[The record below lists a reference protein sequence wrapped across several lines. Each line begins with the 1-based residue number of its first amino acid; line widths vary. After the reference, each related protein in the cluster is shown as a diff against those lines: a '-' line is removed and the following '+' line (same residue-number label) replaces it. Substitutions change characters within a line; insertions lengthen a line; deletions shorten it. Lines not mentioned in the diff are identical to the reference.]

1 MDETPKGKA
10 PAGAR
15 QGGRRRRRDGGLEL
29 PRRSDQFYLARHE
42 DRLHWILGSSRSGS
56 TWLLRMLA
64 EVRGVVPLD
73 DPHIGHHL
81 GVWRPIALAWA
92 AGGDHL
98 PELKR
103 LDEIK
108 RGKDDYFFSERYRDV
123 WFPALKRLILTR
135 FEAQV
140 RTEADPTV
148 ADSILVVKEP
158 GSHAADLLLS
168 LFPASGLIFLLR
180 DGRDV
185 VDSWLDAYQHG
196 SWAQEEGA
204 FPVAPEGR
212 LAFVRWQSSVWT
224 YRTLTVQ
231 RAYESH
237 PASRRVLIR
246 YEDLLADPGGQLERI
261 CSTLGIGATSEQ
273 LEEIVTRHAYGRVPD
288 GHKGS
293 GKVVRAARPG
303 GWRETMTR
311 AEQSAML
318 QIMGPKLDELGYL
331 EPRERRRLSALSLRR
346 RPRAA

>member
-1 MDETPKGKA
+1 MKQSRNRKA

-15 QGGRRRRRDGGLEL
+15 TVGRRRSRPKPGDL
-29 PRRSDQFYLARHE
+29 PSRADRFYLARHE

-56 TWLLRMLA
+56 TWLLQMLTA
-64 EVRGVVPLD
+64 IRGVVPLD

-108 RGKDDYFFSERYRDV
+108 RDKDDYFFSDRYRDV
-123 WFPALKRLILTR
+123 WFPALQRMILTR
-135 FEAQV
+135 FEAHV
-140 RTEADPTV
+140 RTEADPDLSEPV
-148 ADSILVVKEP
+148 LLVKEP

-168 LFPASGLIFLLR
+168 MFPASGLIFLLR

-212 LAFVRWQSSVWT
+212 LAFVRWQASVWT

-231 RAYESH
+231 RAYEGH
-237 PASRRVLIR
+237 PASRRVIVR
-246 YEDLLADPGGQLERI
+246 YEDLLADPAAQLGRI
-261 CSTLGIGATSEQ
+261 CSTLGIEATSER
-273 LEEIVTRHAYGRVPD
+273 LAEIVGQHSYGRVPERS
-288 GHKGS
+288 KGS

-303 GWRETMTR
+303 GWRENMTR
-311 AEQSAML
+311 AEKDAML
-318 QIMGPKLDELGYL
+318 EIMGPKLDELGYL
-331 EPRERRRLSALSLRR
+331 EPSERRRLSSASLRG

>member
-1 MDETPKGKA
+1 MKQSPNRKA
-10 PAGAR
+10 PEGAKR
-15 QGGRRRRRDGGLEL
+15 DRRRDRGKPAGL
-29 PRRSDQFYLARHE
+29 PSRSDRFYLARHE

-56 TWLLRMLA
+56 TWLLRMLS
-64 EVRGVVPLD
+64 ELDRVVPLD

-108 RGKDDYFFSERYRDV
+108 RDKDDYFFSDRYRDV
-123 WFPALKRLILTR
+123 WFPALKRMILTR

-140 RTEADPTV
+140 RTEAGPDFSDPV
-148 ADSILVVKEP
+148 LVVKEP

-168 LFPASGLIFLLR
+168 MFPASGLIFLLR

-185 VDSWLDAYQHG
+185 VDSWLDAYQDG

-212 LAFVRWQSSVWT
+212 LSFVRWQSSVWT

-237 PASRRVLIR
+237 PASRRVLVR
-246 YEDLLADPGGQLERI
+246 YEDLLADPGAQLERI
-261 CSTLGIGATSEQ
+261 CSTLGIDASPEQ
-273 LEEIVTRHAYGRVPD
+273 LTEVVGRHAYGQVPERS
-288 GHKGS
+288 KGS

-303 GWRETMTR
+303 GWRENMTR
-311 AEQSAML
+311 AEKDAML

-331 EPRERRRLSALSLRR
+331 EPRERRRLSTASLQG

>member
-1 MDETPKGKA
+1 LA
-10 PAGAR
+10 
-15 QGGRRRRRDGGLEL
+15 L
-29 PRRSDQFYLARHE
+29 PTRSDRFYLARHE
-42 DRLHWILGSSRSGS
+42 DRMHWILGSSRSGS

-64 EVRGVVPLD
+64 ETPGVVPLD

-108 RGKDDYFFSERYRDV
+108 RDKDDYFFSERYRDV
-123 WFPALKRLILTR
+123 WFPALKRMILTR

-140 RTEADPTV
+140 RNEAGDDVADPV
-148 ADSILVVKEP
+148 LVVKEP

-168 LFPASGLIFLLR
+168 MFPASGLIFLLR

-212 LAFVRWQSSVWT
+212 LPFVRWQSSVWT

-237 PASRRVLIR
+237 PASRRVLVR
-246 YEDLLADPGGQLERI
+246 YEDLLADPAGQLERI
-261 CSTLGIGATSEQ
+261 CSTLGIDATRER
-273 LEEIVTRHAYGRVPD
+273 LAEIVTKHAYGRVPD
-288 GHKGS
+288 RRKGS

-311 AEQSAML
+311 TEKDAML
-318 QIMGPKLDELGYL
+318 EIMGPKLDELGYL
-331 EPRERRRLSALSLRR
+331 QPRERRRLNGLSLRR
-346 RPRAA
+346 GRRAA